1 MKTVVWIILFLLL
14 FHGFFFLFHEIGLLK
29 QIEKLLQ
36 RTREDMNAASR
47 QRVLEGRRQ
56 LLELKEKHSVLFTL
70 EQMLQYS
77 GLKVRLPGLTVE
89 WWIAGNAVVF
99 SVLFIGI
106 WILAGFLPAAAA
118 AGLAAAAEASVLQ
131 ALRTANLRRVNNDL
145 MKLLDFLGNYSITA
159 ADAAGVL
166 SQVSRYM
173 GEPLRSVLDACSY
186 EAQTT
191 GDAGLALL
199 SMAEKIEHPKFKE
212 LARNME
218 ISIRYCADFSALV
231 AGSRRSLREYLRVSQ
246 ERKGMLREAAV
257 NMLLLL
263 GMSAI
268 VLITVGF
275 LTEIPVITLLTKTLP
290 GKAGVCILLVI
301 FGLFAGQMR
310 RAQC

>member
-131 ALRTANLRRVNNDL
+131 ALRTVNLRRVNNDL